1 MELKIR
7 AEKTSEKRLRKQG
20 WEYWYTD
27 DNKIKAFYKK
37 IRGNGIIV
45 KMFDNKTI
53 AYVDDRGWWIPE
65 LWFLIALCDE
75 LKKLEENN

>member
-1 MELKIR
+1 MLLKYKCG
-7 AEKTSEKRLRKQG
+7 KTTEKRLSKQG
-20 WEYWYTD
+20 WEYWYMD

-37 IRGNGIIV
+37 IRGNDVIV
-45 KMFDNKTI
+45 EMLDNKTI

-75 LKKLEENN
+75 LKKLETEA